1 MATNQA
7 EQKNSS
13 NKTNM
18 NSDEAFH
25 ALADELK
32 GSFREVVDLA
42 RKAAESRVD
51 ELKQSKDVTFE
62 GIEEAVREEPIKS
75 LCIASAAGLLLG
87 LYLSR

>member
-7 EQKNSS
+7 EQKNPS
-13 NKTNM
+13 NL

-25 ALADELK
+25 ALAEELK
-32 GSFREVVDLA
+32 GSFRDVVDLA
-42 RKAAESRVD
+42 RQAAESRVE
-51 ELKQSKDVTFE
+51 ELKQSKDLTFE
-62 GIEEAVREEPIKS
+62 GIEEAVREEPMKS